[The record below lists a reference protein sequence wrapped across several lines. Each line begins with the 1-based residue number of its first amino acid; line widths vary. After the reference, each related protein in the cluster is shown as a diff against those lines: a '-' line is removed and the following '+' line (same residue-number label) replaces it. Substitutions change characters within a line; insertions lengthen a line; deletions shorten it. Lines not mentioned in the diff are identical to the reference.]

1 LQFKA
6 RFLKTT
12 PPTTAEEGIE
22 KYLASGRIRG
32 IGPV

>member
-12 PPTTAEEGIE
+12 LPTTAEGIE
-22 KYLASGRIRG
+22 KYLAAGRIRG